1 MKIAILT
8 SGILPVPAVQGGAVE
23 NLIDFYLDYNNRHK
37 LHDITIY
44 STYDEKTASHPALQS
59 DVNHYKYIKTNSLT
73 ARIRK
78 RISRFF
84 QKQNRYYDFHIEY
97 FIREAIKE
105 IRKKHFDL
113 IIMENRPAF
122 SLHFKNGE
130 RIAYHLHNDNLNINI
145 RKAEDIYNAAET
157 IICVSDYI
165 TDRVRTINKNDIKT
179 RTVYNGIDI
188 ARFSKVNSSVTKASL
203 GLKNNDFVIAFIGRI
218 IPDKGIKQLIEAMLL
233 LTDYS
238 DIKLLV
244 IGSSFL
250 GSNSGNSSFHNSLN
264 ELSKPIESNIIFTG
278 YVNYDK
284 IPEYLYFADI
294 ATVPSVWEEPFGLTC
309 IESLAAGLPLITT
322 YKGGIPEV
330 VDEKSAIL
338 LNADNSL
345 PQSLADA
352 ILNLYNNKEQ
362 RKKMSK
368 EARLHASHFDKDEYS
383 KNFFKAIE
391 P

>member
-1 MKIAILT
+1 MIFLT
-8 SGILPVPAVQGGAVE
+8 V
-23 NLIDFYLDYNNRHK
+23 
-37 LHDITIY
+37 
-44 STYDEKTASHPALQS
+44 
-59 DVNHYKYIKTNSLT
+59 
-73 ARIRK
+73 RIWK

-84 QKQNRYYDFHIEY
+84 QKQNGYYDFHIEY

-105 IRKKHFDL
+105 IRKEHFDL

-122 SLHFKNGE
+122 SLHFKNDE